1 VPDVRYLLWDFGD
14 TLVDQRWMWPCP
26 DGVPGWTEWYQA
38 LGAGELGERW
48 ELGELS
54 TDDLAVTLAAEFGIT
69 TDAAMTHMQS
79 CCRAVQFFPHA
90 WGAARARSLPQA
102 IVTLNSD
109 VFSRFVVPAYELG
122 KVFDV
127 IVTSWEEGTRD
138 KADLCQIALERLGG
152 KDPAQALLIDNIEAN
167 VDAWRA
173 RGGQAYLFVGD
184 EQFASD
190 VVRLLAAEHS

>member
-1 VPDVRYLLWDFGD
+1 
-14 TLVDQRWMWPCP
+14 MWAGP

-38 LGAGELGERW
+38 LGDGELGARW

-54 TDDLAVTLAAEFGIT
+54 ADDLAVTVAAEFGIT

-79 CCRAVQFFPHA
+79 CCRAVQFFEHA
-90 WGAARARSLPQA
+90 WATARARRLPQA
-102 IVTLNSD
+102 IVTLNPD
-109 VFSRFVVPAYELG
+109 VFSRFVVPEYQLDS
-122 KVFDV
+122 VFDV

-152 KDPAQALLIDNIEAN
+152 HDPAEALLIDNIEAN

-184 EQFASD
+184 DEFAVD
-190 VVRLLAAEHS
+190 VVRLLPAEES